1 MIPLY
6 RPGRSPLHRLPAGAK
21 LAALAV
27 IAVAVSLFPHTVVS
41 AIATLAA
48 TLGLFLLAGLGVG
61 GWLRQVWATK
71 WIIVLVAATQAIF
84 LGPEAAFT
92 GTSRI
97 VAILLLAAAVTMTT
111 PTGDMI
117 EALRRALTPLRRVGV
132 DPWRAAFTLS
142 LTIAVIPV
150 VASLSAQV
158 REAQRA
164 RGVRLGP
171 RGIVTLLVLALRH
184 ADDMGDALTARGV
197 V

>member
-21 LAALAV
+21 LLGLALL
-27 IAVAVSLFPHTVVS
+27 AVAVSLFPHTPLS
-41 AIATLAA
+41 AAVTLAA

-61 GWLRQVWATK
+61 GWLRQLWATK
-71 WIIVLVAATQAIF
+71 WIIVLLAVTQAVF
-84 LGPEAAFT
+84 LGPETALT
-92 GTSRI
+92 GTARV
-97 VAILLLAAAVTMTT
+97 VAVLLLAAVVTMTT

-117 EALRRALTPLRRVGV
+117 EVLQRALKPLRPLGV

-150 VASLSAQV
+150 VASLASQV

-171 RGIVTLLVLALRH
+171 RAIVTLLVLALRH

-197 V
+197 I